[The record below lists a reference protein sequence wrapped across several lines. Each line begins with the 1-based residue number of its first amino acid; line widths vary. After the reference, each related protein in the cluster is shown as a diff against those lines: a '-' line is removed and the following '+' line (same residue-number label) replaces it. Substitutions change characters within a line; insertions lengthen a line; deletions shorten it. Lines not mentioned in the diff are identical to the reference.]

1 MRKKGILFF
10 LFVMLFLPF
19 HVKAASYEVIT
30 YSVDVSLHENR
41 TADIQEEYNV
51 YFVDNMSSFTRK
63 LDDKLTTIRPNGTK
77 RVTNLN
83 ISNVKVLLNDKSVD
97 YTVDSGKIISNA
109 EHHRDTVDKYTISY
123 TYDYGKDT
131 GIGLDEIFLNLINGT
146 IDANISSIQ
155 FKIQLP
161 KEVDASKIFFRYKNS
176 WGNNDVEYQVNENVI
191 TGFLNPNLKSNDT
204 FGLYLEFPDNYFVG
218 ASDYYNY
225 WIWALL
231 IIPAGTL
238 VFSILKFLKYGK
250 GNKIPVVLEE
260 TVPYGFNSAEIAY
273 LYKGYLK
280 EHDLLTVLI
289 SLANKDYIHFIE
301 SDDGYKL
308 DSINSF
314 VIEKQKD
321 YDGDNASEK
330 LLFDKLFQDKDTI
343 TLKDIEYNLYD
354 TLMETKNSIDNSDN
368 HEKVFFKTIKQDKKW
383 LFIAIVISAI
393 AMNFNSIYLYMS
405 NYFLIP
411 IIVGVLVFGIYVL
424 FFIDTKILIKILF
437 GVLPIAFSL
446 YIGIMPL
453 INDIRTLILY
463 LLGMLLI
470 FISSYIYKILP
481 YRTIYGNEVY
491 GRISGFKKSLES
503 MSSSTLSEKQEIN
516 SNYFYDMYPYVYV
529 LDGTDIWVR
538 KASNIVKT
546 YPNWYITK
554 EEFSLD
560 NFQKF
565 VKNMIFT
572 VTQAMFKKQLT
583 GQSSVHVEYH
593 RTKTEEL

>member
-1 MRKKGILFF
+1 MKKKGILFF
-10 LFVMLFLPF
+10 LLIMIFLPF
-19 HVKAASYEVIT
+19 HVKAASYEMIT
-30 YSVDVSLHENR
+30 YYVDVSLHENR
-41 TADIQEEYNV
+41 TADIQEEYNI
-51 YFVDNMSSFTRK
+51 YFVDNMSSFERK
-63 LDDKLTTIRPNGTK
+63 LDNKLLTMRPNGTK
-77 RVTNLN
+77 RVTNAN

-97 YTVDSGKIISNA
+97 YTINNGIIVSNA
-109 EHHRDTVDKYTISY
+109 EHRRDTVEKYTISY

-155 FKIQLP
+155 FKIKLP
-161 KEVDASKIFFRYKNS
+161 KEIDASKISFRYKNN
-176 WGNNDVEYQVNENVI
+176 WDNNVVEYQINENII
-191 TGFLNPNLKSNDT
+191 TGFLNANLKSNET

-231 IIPAGTL
+231 IFPIATL
-238 VFSILKFLKYGK
+238 VLSVLSFIKYGK

-280 EHDLLTVLI
+280 EHDLLTVLL

-330 LLFDKLFQDKDTI
+330 LLFDKLFQEKDTI

-354 TLMETKNSIDNSDN
+354 TLMETKNSIDNVDN
-368 HEKVFFKTIKQDKKW
+368 HEKIFFKTVKRDKKV
-383 LFIAIVISAI
+383 LFAAIVISAL
-393 AMNFNSIYLYMS
+393 AMNFNSIYLFTS

-411 IIVGVLVFGIYVL
+411 VIVGILVFGIYILLFVDTKFLIKVL
-424 FFIDTKILIKILF
+424 FGI
-437 GVLPIAFSL
+437 LPIVFSI

-453 INDIRTLILY
+453 INDSRTLILY
-463 LLGMLLI
+463 LSGMSLI

-503 MSSSTLSEKQEIN
+503 MSSSTLSEKQEVN
-516 SNYFYDMYPYVYV
+516 SSYFYDMYPYIYV
-529 LDGTDIWVR
+529 LDDSDIWIR
-538 KASNIVKT
+538 KASNIVNT
-546 YPNWYITK
+546 YPSWYITK

-593 RTKTEEL
+593 RTKSEEL

>member
-1 MRKKGILFF
+1 MKKKGILFF
-10 LFVMLFLPF
+10 LLVMICLPF
-19 HVKAASYEVIT
+19 HVKAASYEMIT
-30 YSVDVSLHENR
+30 YYVDVSLHENR
-41 TADIQEEYNV
+41 TADIQEEYNI
-51 YFVDNMSSFTRK
+51 YFVDNMSVFERK
-63 LDDKLTTIRPNGTK
+63 LDNKLLTMRPNGTK
-77 RVTNLN
+77 RVTNSN
-83 ISNVKVLLNDKSVD
+83 ISNVKVLLDDKSVD
-97 YTVDSGKIISNA
+97 YTMNNGVIVSNA
-109 EHHRDTVDKYTISY
+109 DHRRDTVEKYTISY

-146 IDANISSIQ
+146 INANISSIQ

-161 KEVDASKIFFRYKNS
+161 KEMDTSKISFRYKNS
-176 WGNNDVEYQVNENVI
+176 WDNSAVEYQVNGNII
-191 TGFLNPNLKSNDT
+191 TGFLNANLKSNET

-231 IIPAGTL
+231 IFPIATL
-238 VFSILKFLKYGK
+238 ALSILNFVKYGK

-289 SLANKDYIHFIE
+289 ALANKDYIHFIE

-330 LLFDKLFQDKDTI
+330 LLFDKLFQEKDTI

-354 TLMETKNSIDNSDN
+354 TLMETKSSIDNADN
-368 HEKVFFKTIKQDKKW
+368 HEKIFFKTVKRDKKV
-383 LFIAIVISAI
+383 LFAAIVISVL
-393 AMNFNSIYLYMS
+393 AMNFNSIYLFTS

-411 IIVGVLVFGIYVL
+411 IIVGIMVFGIYIL
-424 FFIDTKILIKILF
+424 LFIDTKFLIKILF
-437 GVLPIAFSL
+437 GILPIVFSL
-446 YIGIMPL
+446 YIGIIPL
-453 INDIRTLILY
+453 INDSRTLILY

-470 FISSYIYKILP
+470 FVSSYIYKILP

-503 MSSSTLSEKQEIN
+503 MSSSTLAEKQEIN

-529 LDGTDIWVR
+529 LDDTSVWIR
-538 KASNIVKT
+538 KASNSVKT

-593 RTKTEEL
+593 RTKSEEL